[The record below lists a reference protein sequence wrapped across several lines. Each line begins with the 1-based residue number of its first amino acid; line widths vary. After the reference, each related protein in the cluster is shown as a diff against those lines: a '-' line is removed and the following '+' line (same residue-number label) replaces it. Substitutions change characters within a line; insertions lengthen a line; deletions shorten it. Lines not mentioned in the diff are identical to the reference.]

1 MPLIENSSIEEIAG
15 HKHPGHEYKQQT
27 KVQAGAVE
35 LNREVVGV
43 GVTFHVSDQ
52 RRMNCIAARAPRKN
66 TVGMP
71 RVCKA
76 SQRTVK
82 IG

>member
-1 MPLIENSSIEEIAG
+1 MTKTNSN
-15 HKHPGHEYKQQT
+15 PRYKLVRLSST
-27 KVQAGAVE
+27 GRLLGFVLRSMIK
-35 LNREVVGV
+35 
-43 GVTFHVSDQ
+43 DQ

-66 TVGMP
+66 TVGIP